1 MDTQTDNSST
11 TELTRIPQQARS
23 REKFDAILA
32 TTLRLLHEK
41 GYEQVSVREIAR
53 QVGLPIASV
62 YQYFPNKLSIVRQLW
77 ESYTTDFAELLSS
90 ELAAIAAEPSEAVLE
105 RVVANVVD
113 HMVEQHVEHPELLAV
128 WRAVDGAA
136 ELRALNRQDTLT
148 VAEAITAA
156 VMAVRPEVDE
166 EAMMSRAL
174 IASETASGTVKLAQ
188 ELPAELRPALYA
200 NLKEIL
206 VSIFARLT
214 ETPAGS

>member
-1 MDTQTDNSST
+1 MDTRTGNFST
-11 TELTRIPQQARS
+11 TELTRVPQQARS

-32 TTLRLLHEK
+32 TTLRLIHEK
-41 GYEQVSVREIAR
+41 GYEQVAVREIAR

-62 YQYFPNKLSIVRQLW
+62 YQYFPNKLAIVRQLW
-77 ESYTTDFAELLSS
+77 ESYTSTFAELLGS
-90 ELAAIAAEPSEAVLE
+90 ELAAIVAEPTRATLE

-113 HMVEQHVEHPELLAV
+113 HMVGQHREHPELLAV

-136 ELRALNRQDTLT
+136 ELRALNRQDTLN

-156 VMAVRPEVDE
+156 VMAMRPGVNE
-166 EAMMSRAL
+166 ETMMSRAL

-188 ELPAELRPALYA
+188 ELPAELLPPLYA

-206 VSIFARLT
+206 VSIFADLT
-214 ETPAGS
+214 EAPAES